1 MLGTFAGALD
11 ARKIDAK
18 DGRLTCEVRGEVEDD
33 GGVLIIKRVHVTH
46 TLRAAD
52 PAAVRDTVDRV
63 HGVYAQRCPVY
74 RSLIPAFAITS
85 SVEIVGEESGEHQK
99 A

>member
-18 DGRLTCEVRGEVEDD
+18 DGKLVADVRGEIETED
-33 GGVLIIKRVHVTH
+33 GVLVIRRVHVTFS
-46 TLRAAD
+46 LKAGED
-52 PAAVRDTVDRV
+52 VRDTVERV
-63 HGVYAQRCPVY
+63 HAIYAEKCPVY
-74 RSLIPAFAITS
+74 RSLRPAFQITS
-85 SVEIVGEESGEHQK
+85 SWQF